1 MRQGLLITTVLL
13 FSSSAISQSA
23 QQQQTQTARQALIEM
38 FFGQASDHFEKHLP
52 EITRHSLA
60 KLSSPGGQNVL
71 AEFSMIATQMKA
83 GGNNF
88 QTFDTGPSL
97 LIAQDP
103 RGGGPDRIEL
113 TVERDDLIGD
123 QDEIE
128 FSPHLSKNGQEQ
140 SLPVIPRFT
149 FIMQEES
156 NVWKLHEISVNVR
169 VPLADPGFLKTI
181 EDEQRSRNEQMTMWY
196 VQQINTAEKTYSAAR
211 GQFACSL
218 SALAA
223 HSTKDPQQSIGYLW
237 DPELAKGSKGGYVFA
252 ISGCD
257 ASHYKV
263 VAEPAIADSGQR
275 AFCSDE
281 TGDLRASSDGRA
293 TSCLSSG
300 DLVQR
305 APENATGIAIGGVG
319 GASGDSASQPTE
331 TPAPQK

>member
-1 MRQGLLITTVLL
+1 MRQGIFITAVLL
-13 FSSSAISQSA
+13 FFSSYAISQSA
-23 QQQQTQTARQALIEM
+23 PQQQQQNQTARQALIEM
-38 FFGQASDHFEKHLP
+38 FFGPAPDHFEKHLP
-52 EITRHSLA
+52 EITRHTLS

-71 AEFSMIATQMKA
+71 AEFSMIALQMKA

-128 FSPHLSKNGQEQ
+128 LSPHLSKNGQEQ

-181 EDEQRSRNEQMTMWY
+181 EDEQRSRNEQTTIWY
-196 VQQINTAEKTYSAAR
+196 VQQINTSEKTYSAAR

-223 HSTKDPQQSIGYLW
+223 HSTKDPQSVGYLW

-257 ASHYKV
+257 SSHYKV

-281 TGDLRASSDGRA
+281 TGDLRASADGKA
-293 TSCLSSG
+293 TTCLSSG
-300 DLVQR
+300 ELVQR
-305 APENATGIAIGGVG
+305 SPENATGVAVG
-319 GASGDSASQPTE
+319 LSGDSASQPVE
-331 TPAPQK
+331 TPTPQK

>member
-13 FSSSAISQSA
+13 FSSYAISQSA
-23 QQQQTQTARQALIEM
+23 PQQQQQNQTARQALIEM
-38 FFGQASDHFEKHLP
+38 FFGPAPDHFEKHLP
-52 EITRHSLA
+52 DITRRSLA
-60 KLSSPGGQNVL
+60 KLNSPGGQNVL
-71 AEFSMIATQMKA
+71 AEFSMIAMQMKA

-103 RGGGPDRIEL
+103 RGSGPDRIEL

-128 FSPHLSKNGQEQ
+128 LMPHLSKNGQEQ

-156 NVWKLHEISVNVR
+156 KVWKLHEISVNVR
-169 VPLADPGFLKTI
+169 IPLADPGFLKTI
-181 EDEQRSRNEQMTMWY
+181 EDEQRSRNEQMTIWY
-196 VQQINTAEKTYSAAR
+196 VQQINTSEKTYSAAR

-223 HSTKDPQQSIGYLW
+223 HNTKDPQQSVGYLW

-257 ASHYKV
+257 SSHYKV
-263 VAEPAIADSGQR
+263 VAEPAVADSGQR

-281 TGDLRASSDGRA
+281 SGDLRASSDGKA

-305 APENATGIAIGGVG
+305 DQQNATGVVG
-319 GASGDSASQPTE
+319 LSGDSTSQPAE
-331 TPAPQK
+331 TPTPRK